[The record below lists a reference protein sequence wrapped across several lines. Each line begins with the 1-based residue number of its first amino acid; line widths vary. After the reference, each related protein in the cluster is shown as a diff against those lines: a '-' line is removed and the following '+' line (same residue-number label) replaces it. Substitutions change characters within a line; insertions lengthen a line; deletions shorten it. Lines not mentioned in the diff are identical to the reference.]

1 MRWSDAIQLISHS
14 LRWPKMI
21 KSDQKLVMRWKEV
34 RGEIKTGQKTVKMTD
49 LATVFAF
56 ID

>member
-1 MRWSDAIQLISHS
+1 
-14 LRWPKMI
+14 MI